1 MEFSVQIDES
11 NLDREWIEHPKNFY
25 KAAKALATKKNEL
38 AIAKAFLDVEEA
50 EVELDVRSDPAK
62 YKIKDV
68 KEGAIKLRIT
78 LHTRVR
84 NAIQSVNEVKHELD
98 IMQARVDALE
108 HKKRALEN
116 LVALHGQN
124 YFSSP
129 RQKGVDAEMVRES
142 VRNRQKERKKS
153 RS

>member
-1 MEFSVQIDES
+1 
-11 NLDREWIEHPKNFY
+11 
-25 KAAKALATKKNEL
+25 L